1 MIQTITA
8 SAAQG
13 SSMPMILMW
22 VVIGVIF
29 WFFILRP
36 QKKRQQE
43 IQQEIQNF
51 RNSITIGSRVV
62 TSGGIY
68 GEVRAIED
76 VDNIL
81 VIEIAKGVN
90 IRVDRNSV
98 YATVQQDQ
106 NK

>member
-36 QKKRQQE
+36 QKKR
-43 IQQEIQNF
+43 QQEIQNF

>member
-1 MIQTITA
+1 MIQTI
-8 SAAQG
+8 AAQG
-13 SSMPMILMW
+13 GFDMTMILMW
-22 VVIGVIF
+22 VMIGVIF

-36 QKKRQQE
+36 QKKR
-43 IQQEIQNF
+43 QQEIQNF

-76 VDNIL
+76 ADNIL
-81 VIEIAKGVN
+81 VIEVSKGVN

-98 YATVQQDQ
+98 YATAQQDQ
-106 NK
+106 AK

>member
-1 MIQTITA
+1 MIQTI
-8 SAAQG
+8 AAQG
-13 SSMPMILMW
+13 GFDMTMILMW

-43 IQQEIQNF
+43 IQNF
-51 RNSITIGSRVV
+51 RNSIAIGSRVV

-68 GEVRAIED
+68 GEVRGIED

-81 VIEIAKGVN
+81 VIEVAKGVN

-98 YATVQQDQ
+98 YATAQQDQ

>member
-1 MIQTITA
+1 MIQTI
-8 SAAQG
+8 AAQG
-13 SSMPMILMW
+13 GFDMTMILMW
-22 VVIGVIF
+22 VVIGLIF
-29 WFFILRP
+29 WFIILRP
-36 QKKRQQE
+36 QKKR
-43 IQQEIQNF
+43 QQEIQNF

-98 YATVQQDQ
+98 YATAQQDQ

>member
-1 MIQTITA
+1 MIQTI
-8 SAAQG
+8 AAQG
-13 SSMPMILMW
+13 GFDMTMILMW
-22 VVIGVIF
+22 VVIGLIF

-36 QKKRQQE
+36 QKKR
-43 IQQEIQNF
+43 QQEIQNF

-76 VDNIL
+76 ADNIL
-81 VIEIAKGVN
+81 VIEVSKGVN

-98 YATVQQDQ
+98 YATAQQDQ
-106 NK
+106 AK

>member
-1 MIQTITA
+1 MIQTI
-8 SAAQG
+8 AAQG
-13 SSMPMILMW
+13 GFDMTMILMW
-22 VVIGVIF
+22 VLIGVIF
-29 WFFILRP
+29 WFFIMRP
-36 QKKRQQE
+36 QKKR
-43 IQQEIQNF
+43 QQEIQNF

-98 YATVQQDQ
+98 YATAQQDQ

>member
-1 MIQTITA
+1 MIQTI
-8 SAAQG
+8 AAQG
-13 SSMPMILMW
+13 GFDMTMILMW
-22 VVIGVIF
+22 VMIGVIF
-29 WFFILRP
+29 WLFIFRP

-43 IQQEIQNF
+43 IQNF
-51 RNSITIGSRVV
+51 RNSIAIGSRVV

-76 VDNIL
+76 ADNIL
-81 VIEIAKGVN
+81 VIEVAKGVN

-98 YATVQQDQ
+98 YATAQQDQ

>member
-1 MIQTITA
+1 MIQTI
-8 SAAQG
+8 AAQG
-13 SSMPMILMW
+13 GFDMTMILMW
-22 VVIGVIF
+22 VMIGVIF
-29 WFFILRP
+29 WFFIFRP
-36 QKKRQQE
+36 QKKR
-43 IQQEIQNF
+43 QQEIQNF

-81 VIEIAKGVN
+81 VIEIAKGVK

-98 YATVQQDQ
+98 YATAQQDQ

>member
-1 MIQTITA
+1 MIQTI
-8 SAAQG
+8 AAQG
-13 SSMPMILMW
+13 GFDMTMILMW
-22 VVIGVIF
+22 VMIGLIF

-36 QKKRQQE
+36 QKKR
-43 IQQEIQNF
+43 QQEIQNF

-98 YATVQQDQ
+98 YATAQENQS
-106 NK
+106 K

>member
-1 MIQTITA
+1 MIQTI
-8 SAAQG
+8 AAQG
-13 SSMPMILMW
+13 GFDMTMILMW
-22 VVIGVIF
+22 VVIGLIF

-36 QKKRQQE
+36 QKKR
-43 IQQEIQNF
+43 QQEIQNF

-98 YATVQQDQ
+98 YATAQQDQ

>member
-13 SSMPMILMW
+13 SPLPMIMMW
-22 VVIGVIF
+22 VAIGVIF

-36 QKKRQQE
+36 QKKR
-43 IQQEIQNF
+43 QQEIQNF

-68 GEVRAIED
+68 GMVRAIEEA
-76 VDNIL
+76 DNIL
-81 VIEIAKGVN
+81 VIEVAKDVN

-98 YATVQQDQ
+98 YATAQTDQ
-106 NK
+106 VK

>member
-1 MIQTITA
+1 MIQTI
-8 SAAQG
+8 AAQG
-13 SSMPMILMW
+13 GFDMTMILMW

-43 IQQEIQNF
+43 IQNF
-51 RNSITIGSRVV
+51 RNSIAIGSRVV

-76 VDNIL
+76 ADNIL
-81 VIEIAKGVN
+81 VIEVAKGVN

-98 YATVQQDQ
+98 YATAQQDQ

>member
-1 MIQTITA
+1 MIQTI
-8 SAAQG
+8 AAQG
-13 SSMPMILMW
+13 GFDMTMILMW
-22 VVIGVIF
+22 VVIGLIF

-43 IQQEIQNF
+43 IQNF
-51 RNSITIGSRVV
+51 RNSIAIGSRVV

-76 VDNIL
+76 ADNIL
-81 VIEIAKGVN
+81 VIEVAKGVN

-98 YATVQQDQ
+98 YATAQQDQ

>member
-1 MIQTITA
+1 MIQTI
-8 SAAQG
+8 AAQG
-13 SSMPMILMW
+13 GFDMTMILMW
-22 VVIGVIF
+22 VVIGLIF

-43 IQQEIQNF
+43 IQNF
-51 RNSITIGSRVV
+51 RNSIAIGSRVV

-76 VDNIL
+76 ADNIL
-81 VIEIAKGVN
+81 VIEVSKGVN

-98 YATVQQDQ
+98 YATAQQDQ
-106 NK
+106 AK

>member
-1 MIQTITA
+1 MIQTI
-8 SAAQG
+8 AAQG
-13 SSMPMILMW
+13 GFDMTMILMW
-22 VVIGVIF
+22 VVIGLIIWV
-29 WFFILRP
+29 FILRP
-36 QKKRQQE
+36 QKKR
-43 IQQEIQNF
+43 QQEIQNF

-81 VIEIAKGVN
+81 VIEVSKGVN

-98 YATVQQDQ
+98 YATAQQDQ
-106 NK
+106 AK

>member
-1 MIQTITA
+1 MIQTI
-8 SAAQG
+8 AAQG
-13 SSMPMILMW
+13 GFDMTMILMW
-22 VVIGVIF
+22 VMIGVIF
-29 WFFILRP
+29 WFFIFRP
-36 QKKRQQE
+36 QRKR
-43 IQQEIQNF
+43 QQEIQNF

-98 YATVQQDQ
+98 YATAQQDQ

>member
-1 MIQTITA
+1 MIQII
-8 SAAQG
+8 AAQG
-13 SSMPMILMW
+13 GFDMTMILMW
-22 VVIGVIF
+22 VMIGVIF

-43 IQQEIQNF
+43 IQNF
-51 RNSITIGSRVV
+51 RNSIAIGSRVV

-68 GEVRAIED
+68 GEVRGIED
-76 VDNIL
+76 ADNIL
-81 VIEIAKGVN
+81 VIEVAKGVN

-98 YATVQQDQ
+98 YATAQQDQ

>member
-1 MIQTITA
+1 MIQTL
-8 SAAQG
+8 AAQG
-13 SSMPMILMW
+13 GFDMTMILMW

-36 QKKRQQE
+36 QKKR
-43 IQQEIQNF
+43 QQEIQNF

-98 YATVQQDQ
+98 YATAQQDQ